1 MRAPFQILAIPYRIV
16 DGTPMYCVF
25 HRADH
30 DQWQFIAGGGEDNET
45 PLAAAKRETF
55 EEGGVHS
62 TQWLGL
68 KSLSYIP
75 VTIISEMRR
84 KHWDS
89 STYVIPEY
97 TFGFECQDDV
107 RLSPEHTDCVWNS
120 VEKIEKAKNS
130 QLAREIEIALPV
142 ELDREKQI
150 QLVREYVKE
159 NFVSVGMCADFAI
172 HDKQDGN
179 PHAHIMLTMRPLE
192 QSGEWGAKSKKEY
205 LLDKGG
211 QRIKLKNGT
220 FKSRKVD
227 TVDWNSQEKAEVWRQ
242 AWADTANRYLAAQ
255 DRPERIDHRSYKRQG
270 IEQIPTV
277 HMGVA
282 ATQMERRGIVTDKG
296 NQNREIREQNRL
308 LKEVKRRIAALTAW
322 IKEKTAQTKENP
334 FLSVPILSERS
345 EQPSTLLELLNRA
358 YTEAAKPQ
366 SRYEKIQD
374 LKLYAKAFNFLQ
386 SRNITTLVQLQE
398 VVSDMKKQYWT
409 TNGEIK
415 QTEKLL
421 HERKELID
429 QAEKYREH
437 RPTYKAYMQTKPKK
451 QEDFFESNRV
461 ALTLYQSAERFS
473 PVKSERV
480 KRR

>member
-1 MRAPFQILAIPYRIV
+1 MA
-16 DGTPMYCVF
+16 
-25 HRADH
+25 
-30 DQWQFIAGGGEDNET
+30 AG
-45 PLAAAKRETF
+45 
-55 EEGGVHS
+55 V
-62 TQWLGL
+62 
-68 KSLSYIP
+68 
-75 VTIISEMRR
+75 
-84 KHWDS
+84 
-89 STYVIPEY
+89 
-97 TFGFECQDDV
+97 
-107 RLSPEHTDCVWNS
+107 
-120 VEKIEKAKNS
+120 
-130 QLAREIEIALPV
+130 
-142 ELDREKQI
+142 
-150 QLVREYVKE
+150 
-159 NFVSVGMCADFAI
+159 
-172 HDKQDGN
+172 
-179 PHAHIMLTMRPLE
+179 
-192 QSGEWGAKSKKEY
+192 
-205 LLDKGG
+205 
-211 QRIKLKNGT
+211 
-220 FKSRKVD
+220 
-227 TVDWNSQEKAEVWRQ
+227 
-242 AWADTANRYLAAQ
+242 

-461 ALTLYQSAERFS
+461 ALTLYQSAERYLKEHLGEDKVLKPKAWKAEVADLTQKKS
-473 PVKSERV
+473 RLYGSLQTLKAEVQEAEAVKKCVEQAV
-480 KRR
+480 QPEQGKEKTQNKRRDMEL